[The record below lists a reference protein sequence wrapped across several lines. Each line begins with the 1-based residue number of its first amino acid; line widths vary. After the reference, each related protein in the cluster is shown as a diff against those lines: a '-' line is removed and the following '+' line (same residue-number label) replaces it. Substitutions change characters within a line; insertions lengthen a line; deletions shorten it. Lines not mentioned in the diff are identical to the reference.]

1 MIDGWLSDDTVNDP
15 AATIPDLEYTD
26 EGVKLVLQE
35 LEVILVDGKP
45 RRRYVIL
52 TLEDLNDMIH
62 GLESMEL
69 GED

>member
-1 MIDGWLSDDTVNDP
+1 MTDGWLSDDTVNDP